1 MRIVR
6 SSSMF
11 CRWLRSCRSTRSSAA
26 CRSTGRRTAARGSTP
41 ARSTARAR
49 RVPLNTCRVAPPV
62 GLRCLY
68 RDSARLCAPCQIVR
82 TDGPLGLYRGE
93 PSPNPNPNTNPNPD
107 PNLNPSPH
115 PNQAR
120 YSHCCATRPRRA
132 CTFCCT
138 RRVTR
143 TPTLT
148 LTLTLTPHPH
158 PHPNPNP
165 NPNPNPKA

>member
-1 MRIVR
+1 M
-6 SSSMF
+6 
-11 CRWLRSCRSTRSSAA
+11 
-26 CRSTGRRTAARGSTP
+26 
-41 ARSTARAR
+41 
-49 RVPLNTCRVAPPV
+49 
-62 GLRCLY
+62 
-68 RDSARLCAPCQIVR
+68 R

-93 PSPNPNPNTNPNPD
+93 PSPNPNPNPD

-148 LTLTLTPHPH
+148 LTLTLTLALALTLTLTLTVTLTLTLGGEDDLDDFVAGSDEDEV
-158 PHPNPNP
+158 NV
-165 NPNPNPKA
+165 AGWQG